1 MASQQVIGNSRP
13 LKPTLTPPADAALLL
28 MPATDTKTT
37 IEVADYDLLDIA
49 LACHSALA
57 QDTPQPADVYLNQ
70 ILNLAVAYCTAEMRA
85 EIEEFLA
92 QKKYLP
98 AVDLKIVT

>member
-1 MASQQVIGNSRP
+1 MTGNNLL
-13 LKPTLTPPADAALLL
+13 LKPTLTQPDDDALPL

-37 IEVADYDLLDIA
+37 IAVADYDLLDIA

-57 QDTPQPADVYLNQ
+57 QDTPQSADVYLNQ
-70 ILNLAVAYCTAEMRA
+70 ILNLAVGYCTAEMRE
-85 EIEEFLA
+85 EIEDFLA

-98 AVDLKIVT
+98 AVDLKIVK

>member
-1 MASQQVIGNSRP
+1 M
-13 LKPTLTPPADAALLL
+13 PAD
-28 MPATDTKTT
+28 DTKTT
-37 IEVADYDLLDIA
+37 IAVADYDLLDIA
-49 LACHSALA
+49 LAAHSALA